1 MTASIH
7 LVGHRGQPE
16 SLPENSLES
25 FTHALQSGAVY
36 IETDVQ
42 LTADGVVVLSHDEN
56 LQKMTA
62 NNISVTNSTYA
73 AFKDIPAGYPEKF
86 SNTFDHY
93 RIATLAQFSDLLK
106 NWPNV
111 IGFIEIKQESLA
123 CFGTKVVDLVM
134 DSLGPIEEQSVLI
147 SFDYDALVY
156 ARENYN
162 IPLGWVLP
170 DWSHSNQIM
179 AEKLSPEFIF
189 VDIDFCPDNESALWM
204 GSWQWV
210 VYTINDVK
218 EIKKY
223 TDIGIKIIETNRF
236 SEIQN
241 EYDKLVIDNN
251 E

>member
-1 MTASIH
+1 MTEPIH
-7 LVGHRGQPE
+7 LVAHRGQPD
-16 SLPENSLES
+16 SFPENSLES

-36 IETDVQ
+36 IETDIQ
-42 LTADGVVVLSHDEN
+42 LTVDGVVVLSHDEN
-56 LQKMTA
+56 LRKLTKK
-62 NNISVTNSTYA
+62 NISVTKNTYTS
-73 AFKDIPAGYPEKF
+73 FKDIPAGYPKKF
-86 SNTFDHY
+86 SNTFNHC
-93 RIATLAQFSDLLK
+93 RIASLKQFSDLLK

-111 IGFIEIKQESLA
+111 ICFIEIKPESLA
-123 CFGTKVVDLVM
+123 CFGNKVVDLM
-134 DSLGPIEEQSVLI
+134 MKSLDEIEGQSVLI

-156 ARENYN
+156 ARDKYHK
-162 IPLGWVLP
+162 PFGWVLP
-170 DWSHSNQIM
+170 AWSSENLIK
-179 AEKLSPEFIF
+179 ADKLSPEYLF
-189 VDIDFCPDNESALWM
+189 VDADFCPENKKDLWL

-210 VYTINDVK
+210 VYTINAVK

>member
-1 MTASIH
+1 MADKFFF
-7 LVGHRGQPE
+7 VGHRGQPE

-25 FTHALQSGAVY
+25 FTYVLQSGAVY
-36 IETDVQ
+36 IEADVQ
-42 LTADGVVVLSHDEN
+42 LTADSVVVLSHDEN

-62 NNISVTNSTYA
+62 KNITVTHSTYV

-86 SNTFDHY
+86 SDRFDHC
-93 RIATLAQFSDLLK
+93 RIATLSQFSDLLK
-106 NWPNV
+106 NWPKV
-111 IGFIEIKQESLA
+111 IAFIEMKQESLA
-123 CFGTKVVDLVM
+123 CFGNKFVDLVM
-134 DSLGPIEEQSVLI
+134 GSLGPIEEQSVLI

-156 ARENYN
+156 AREKYN

-179 AEKLSPEFIF
+179 AERLSPEFLF
-189 VDIDFCPDNESALWM
+189 VDTDFCPDNEGALWV

-210 VYTINDVK
+210 AYTINAVK

-223 TDIGIKIIETNRF
+223 TDIGIKIIETDRF

-241 EYDKLVIDNN
+241 EYEKLAIDNN